1 MPTPRA
7 LRGSLLMPLELV
19 ILSVAHASSWSS
31 HAAIGACSWNSCSL
45 CPIVLECM
53 CRERGCY
60 GRFRPSL
67 HMPSTMAHHHCGG
80 FRLSLH
86 TLLAAVAP
94 ESSPFRLFLHSQPW
108 SSPQIGPLKPELQ
121 LPVPTGT
128 SGCVSQA
135 GECTAE
141 ALSVCTGLSLFC
153 LLQTGSVL
161 SSEEAPFLSQWIS
174 LLVKGLHRML
184 EPFLLHSSLPGAQL
198 PF

>member
-19 ILSVAHASSWSS
+19 ILSVAHDSSWSS
-31 HAAIGACSWNSCSL
+31 HAVIGACSWNSCSL
-45 CPIVLECM
+45 CPIVLECV

-67 HMPSTMAHHHCGG
+67 HMPSTMVHHHYGG

-121 LPVPTGT
+121 RPAPTCT

-141 ALSVCTGLSLFC
+141 ALTVCTGLSILPAADRFC
-153 LLQTGSVL
+153 ALL
-161 SSEEAPFLSQWIS
+161 
-174 LLVKGLHRML
+174 
-184 EPFLLHSSLPGAQL
+184 
-198 PF
+198 